1 MTGTVVIAL
10 DRFLPEAR
18 RIADVLG
25 AAVIPYHPAAFREAF
40 GNYGRIV
47 ALMSAGIAV
56 RGIAPL
62 LTDKWRD
69 PAVVVVGPDLRYAV
83 PVVGGH
89 HGANDL
95 ARDLARLGIE
105 PVITTATETQGRE
118 SVEGIAARTGC
129 DVVNR
134 DSTRAVN
141 AAVLDADVP
150 LYAITGPG
158 IVVAGPGVSLLV
170 RKGEYVV
177 GVGCRKGVP
186 AAEVVGAI
194 GQALAR
200 AGIAPG
206 NVLVYA
212 TTTKKRGEAGLLAA
226 VTDLGGNLVFFDDET
241 LNAEAAPTP
250 SRASLIGLAGVA
262 EPAALAASK
271 QKVLVL
277 AKETY
282 GSVTVAIAR

>member
-10 DRFLPEAR
+10 ERFLPDAR
-18 RIADVLG
+18 RIADAVG
-25 AAVIPYHPAAFREAF
+25 ADVVPYGPEAFRAAFSR
-40 GNYGRIV
+40 YSRIV

-89 HGANDL
+89 HGGNDL
-95 ARDLARLGIE
+95 ARQLAPLGVT
-105 PVITTATETQGRE
+105 PVITTATETRGRE
-118 SVEGIAARTGC
+118 SVEGIAAQKGC

-141 AAVLDADVP
+141 AAMLDADVP
-150 LYAITGPG
+150 LYAVSGPG

-170 RKGEYVV
+170 RKGDYVV
-177 GVGCRKGVP
+177 GVGCRKGVDVAGVT
-186 AAEVVGAI
+186 AAVRK
-194 GQALAR
+194 ALGL
-200 AGIAPG
+200 AGIAPDE
-206 NVLVYA
+206 VLVYA
-212 TTTKKRGEAGLLAA
+212 TTAKKRGEAGLIDA
-226 VTDLGGNLVFFDDET
+226 VAELGGNLVFLDDET
-241 LNAEAAPTP
+241 LNAQETPSP

-262 EPAALAASK
+262 EPAAFAIAK
-271 QKVLVL
+271 RKVLVL
-277 AKETY
+277 AKQTY

>member
-1 MTGTVVIAL
+1 MTGTVVVAL

-18 RIADVLG
+18 RLADALG

-40 GNYGRIV
+40 GGYNRIV

-95 ARDLARLGIE
+95 ARDLACLGIE
-105 PVITTATETQGRE
+105 PVITTATETRGRE

-177 GVGCRKGVP
+177 GVGCRKGV
-186 AAEVVGAI
+186 AAADVAGAI

-200 AGIAPG
+200 AGITPAEI
-206 NVLVYA
+206 LVYA
-212 TTTKKRGEAGLLAA
+212 TTAKKRGEAGLLAA
-226 VTDLGGNLVFFDDET
+226 VAELGGNLVFFDDET

-271 QKVLVL
+271 RKVLVL

>member
-10 DRFLPEAR
+10 ERFLPEAR
-18 RIADVLG
+18 RIADALG
-25 AAVIPYHPAAFREAF
+25 AEVLPFGPDAFRAAFS
-40 GNYGRIV
+40 GYDRIV

-89 HGANDL
+89 HGGNDL
-95 ARDLARLGIE
+95 ARELAALGIE
-105 PVITTATETQGRE
+105 PVITTATETRGRE
-118 SVEGIAARTGC
+118 SVEGIAVRTGC

-141 AAVLDADVP
+141 AAMLDADVP
-150 LYAITGPG
+150 LYAVTGPG

-177 GVGCRKGVP
+177 GVGCRRGIGAAGVT
-186 AAEVVGAI
+186 AAVR
-194 GQALAR
+194 QALGV

-206 NVLVYA
+206 EVLVYA
-212 TTTKKRGEAGLLAA
+212 TTAKKRTEAGLIDA
-226 VTDLGGNLVFFDDET
+226 VADLGGNLVFLDDAT
-241 LNAEAAPTP
+241 LNAEEAPSP

-262 EPAALAASK
+262 EPAALAIAK
-271 QKVLVL
+271 RKELVLV
-277 AKETY
+277 KQTY
-282 GSVTVAIAR
+282 GGVTVAIAR